1 MPIPAFLPAAIG
13 AAGSLIGGL
22 LNSGSQNSANQQQE
36 AFTREM
42 YEKQKSDSMDMWNK
56 QNEYNSPQSQMSRL
70 QSAGLNPN
78 LVYGNGSAV
87 NTASPINVPSQGSY
101 HPTASRPGDSIAGL
115 GSNIASMFDAQIKN
129 AQLDNMKKQN
139 TLLDSQNLLTLAS
152 ARKTDIDSGL
162 GSTSL
167 EFAQKTLP
175 NRIAQIEQDLN
186 NTIGRNK
193 INAVD
198 LELKNIQFGNDFE
211 FAGKDRAMALK
222 NAAQDLLNKMS
233 IRANTD
239 LNSDATRFENQLRVM
254 GLKPSSPEWM
264 RVIGVFLKSQVAKN
278 LNLVP

>member
-139 TLLDSQNLLTLAS
+139 TLLDS
-152 ARKTDIDSGL
+152 
-162 GSTSL
+162 
-167 EFAQKTLP
+167 
-175 NRIAQIEQDLN
+175 
-186 NTIGRNK
+186 
-193 INAVD
+193 
-198 LELKNIQFGNDFE
+198 GNDFE

>member
-198 LELKNIQFGNDFE
+198 LELKNIQFGNDVE